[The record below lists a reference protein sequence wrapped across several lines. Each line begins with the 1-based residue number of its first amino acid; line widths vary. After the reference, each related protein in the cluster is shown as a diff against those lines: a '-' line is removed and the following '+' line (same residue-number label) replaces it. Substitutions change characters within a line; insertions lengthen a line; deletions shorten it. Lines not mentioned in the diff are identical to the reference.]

1 MTGSDRS
8 IRASDADRESV
19 AASLRDH
26 YAAGRLNGDEFNE
39 RLDKAYA
46 ATTLGDLA
54 DLQADL
60 PAPQP
65 AQPPVSAQSP
75 VSAQPLV
82 PAQSAGPVAAGSG
95 QHLQQWRGA
104 FGSWLSVSLVCFVIW
119 LLSGASGSLW
129 FLWPS
134 GILGALLLAR
144 VISGTAAPSHDRLAR
159 RDYRRS
165 RRGF

>member
-1 MTGSDRS
+1 MPASDRS
-8 IRASDADRESV
+8 IRASDDDRERV

-46 ATTLGDLA
+46 ATTLGQLA

-65 AQPPVSAQSP
+65 AQPPVP
-75 VSAQPLV
+75 AQP
-82 PAQSAGPVAAGSG
+82 AGPITAGSG
-95 QHLQQWRGA
+95 RSAVEWRAA
-104 FGSWLSVSLVCFVIW
+104 FGSWLCVSLVCFVVW
-119 LLSGASGSLW
+119 LLSGAAASLW
-129 FLWPS
+129 FLWPT
-134 GILGALLLAR
+134 GIYGAVLLAR
-144 VISGTAAPSHDRLAR
+144 WVSGAPAPARGRQYR

>member
-1 MTGSDRS
+1 MAADDRS
-8 IRASDADRESV
+8 IRASDADRERV

-26 YAAGRLNGDEFNE
+26 YAAGRLNSDEFNE
-39 RLDKAYA
+39 RLDKTYA
-46 ATTLGDLA
+46 ATTLGQLD
-54 DLQADL
+54 DLQTDL
-60 PAPQP
+60 PVPQVP
-65 AQPPVSAQSP
+65 EPIQSP
-75 VSAQPLV
+75 
-82 PAQSAGPVAAGSG
+82 GPVAAVPG
-95 QHLQQWRGA
+95 QFPRQWRRA
-104 FGSWLSVSLVCFVIW
+104 AGSWLSVSLVCFVIW

-144 VISGTAAPSHDRLAR
+144 VLTGAPPASDRALARRQYR

>member
-1 MTGSDRS
+1 MAGSDRS

-19 AASLRDH
+19 VASLRDH

-46 ATTLGDLA
+46 ARTLGDLA
-54 DLQADL
+54 DLQTDL

-65 AQPPVSAQSP
+65 AQPS
-75 VSAQPLV
+75 V
-82 PAQSAGPVAAGSG
+82 PAQPPVPTDPAGPVAAGSG
-95 QHLQQWRGA
+95 RALPQLRAA

-144 VISGTAAPSHDRLAR
+144 VISHTPAPSRDRLAR
-159 RDYRRS
+159 RQYRRD